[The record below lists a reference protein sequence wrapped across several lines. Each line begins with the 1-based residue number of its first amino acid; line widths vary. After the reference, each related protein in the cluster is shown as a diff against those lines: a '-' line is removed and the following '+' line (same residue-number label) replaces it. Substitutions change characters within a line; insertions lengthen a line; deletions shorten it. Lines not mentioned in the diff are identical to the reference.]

1 MKKLE
6 VFHNRCLR
14 GILGISTVQQRRE
27 RITTIE
33 VRRKIALHD
42 SLEGIIMKHRLRWL
56 GHVARMSE
64 SRIPKQLLFGWLP
77 QPRPAHGPR
86 KRWRDRVQQDL
97 KCFNIDGS
105 RWFEL
110 AQDRAAW
117 RLDCR
122 QGLAV
127 FTQMQEER
135 DTEKRAA
142 RCRRREASLPPCP
155 KLWA

>member
-1 MKKLE
+1 MC
-6 VFHNRCLR
+6 VCVCVCVC
-14 GILGISTVQQRRE
+14 ILGISTVQQRRE

-33 VRRKIALHD
+33 VRRRIGLHD
-42 SLEGIIMKHRLRWL
+42 SLEDIIMKRRLRWL

-86 KRWRDRVQQDL
+86 KRWRDRVRQDL
-97 KCFNIDGS
+97 KCFNIDES

-117 RLDCR
+117 RSDCR

-127 FTQMQEER
+127 FTQM
-135 DTEKRAA
+135 
-142 RCRRREASLPPCP
+142 
-155 KLWA
+155 